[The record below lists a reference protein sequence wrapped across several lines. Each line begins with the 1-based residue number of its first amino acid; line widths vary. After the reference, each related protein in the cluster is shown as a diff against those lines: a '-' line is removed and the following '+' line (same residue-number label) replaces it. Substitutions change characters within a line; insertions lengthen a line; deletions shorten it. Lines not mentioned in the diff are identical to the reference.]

1 MSQYT
6 KLKTIFVDE
15 INVDNYIEIE
25 SAQKAYDQLRKSI
38 DKTLKMV
45 LLFGRPGTGKSL
57 LLNRI
62 YRDLKNQY
70 ELYLFDTPSL
80 SGDEFFRKLFYVL
93 THQELPV
100 DARVSFNT
108 FVDYLKN
115 IRGARSIIVLIDEA
129 QMYPDDVLEQIRLL
143 SDTGAIKFI
152 ISLHKTEDED
162 LVAKEHFKSRIW
174 EVIELKNASKVE
186 LKTYAHKKLLQE
198 NEFEL
203 ANQIR
208 NKHINFIYRCTQ
220 GNYRETNKMLYTVY
234 EIYEYYDQHDPSKID
249 HHKLSKKILEL
260 TALKLGYIHA

>member
-6 KLKTIFVDE
+6 KPKTIFVDE
-15 INVDNYIEIE
+15 INVETYIDLE
-25 SAQKAYDQLRKSI
+25 SAQKAYDQLRHSI

-62 YRDLKNQY
+62 YRDLKEQY
-70 ELYLFDTPSL
+70 ELYLFETPSL
-80 SGDEFFRKLFYVL
+80 SGEEFFRKLFHVL
-93 THQELPV
+93 THQELPPGT
-100 DARVSFNT
+100 RVSFDT

-115 IRGARSIIVLIDEA
+115 IKGTRSIIVLVDEA
-129 QMYPDDVLEQIRLL
+129 QMYPKEVLEQIRIL

-162 LVAKEHFKSRIW
+162 LVAKEHFQSRIW
-174 EVIELKNASKVE
+174 EVIELKNATKDE
-186 LKTYAHKKLLQE
+186 LKTYVHKKLLQE
-198 NEFEL
+198 NEFEI

-208 NKHINFIYRCTQ
+208 DKHVKFIYRCTK

-234 EIYEYYDQHDPSKID
+234 EMYEYYDRNDPSSID
-249 HHKLSKKILEL
+249 HRSLSKKILEM
-260 TALKLGYIHA
+260 TALKLGYIHV